1 MQQLNPFNATNK
13 IHESY
18 VRYLKTLYPIS
29 DPDLRKQFEEILS
42 KKEEFVKGPYLEAT
56 PPYMLGKPLRELI
69 EEGLLS
75 PLFAELGSEE
85 LPLDRPLYRHQE
97 EAIRKIIKGRN
108 LIVATGTGSGK
119 TEAFLIPILHHLLE
133 ERCRGTLCPG
143 VRALLLYPMNALAN
157 DQLKRLRSL
166 LRRCEVITFG
176 RYTGETLQTKREAE
190 DDFRKNFRGEPRI
203 PNELLSREEM
213 QASPPHILL
222 TNYAMLEYLL
232 LRPKDSVFFDGEFA
246 RFWKFLVLDE
256 VHTYDGAKGIETA
269 MLIRRLKDRIVRSER
284 GRLRCIGTS
293 ATLGGGRKDFPQVTR
308 FAEQLFDELFEW
320 NEQDDSRQDVV
331 EASRVSQDEYLQP
344 WGAPKAEFYL
354 EVRKTLNSDPTNLN
368 AVAATALKYGVPEEI
383 VSLAEKASDSA
394 QHFLYEVLKG
404 DANLA
409 RLRAH
414 LVEGAGVRTVLLAE
428 VAKQLFQSEEDPN
441 AFITALIDL
450 AVQARPKQEHAPLLP
465 ARYHLFVKALEGGFI
480 AIAPEKKLFLNR
492 REKVDHH
499 GEEFVVFEAATCKR
513 CGAIYLVGLPE
524 GHRFKQ
530 TQKITEENQEKAK
543 FFLLEERIIDTVDE
557 DEEVAEA
564 GIDTQ
569 DSLEA
574 YHLCIRCGAIDKAG
588 SLSSICDCDSRWQ
601 RRIIK
606 ASNERGVVTYC
617 RACGARSQNLVY
629 RFLTGQDAPASVLA
643 TALYQD
649 IPEREVQLSKT
660 HQEDE
665 YGEDMNCARARRL
678 LIFSDS
684 RQDAAYFAPYLGEI
698 TYLPILWRR
707 LMVLTLTKRGHLVKE
722 NQWMVSDL
730 AEYLR
735 REAEQYKLFETR
747 LSRQQRIAE
756 AWRWVLLELI
766 ARDQRNSLEG
776 LGLVRFSLKKPD
788 GWTPGKT
795 LSSLLTPPPYALTQD
810 EIWELFETLLDS
822 FRLQSAITFPDE
834 VSPEDEIFKP
844 RNRSY
849 YFRQFGALSKKSVFS
864 WSPSGASK
872 MNRRMDFVQKLLK
885 KCAPGGSVSA
895 KEVLDLIWKSFEN
908 ASFWKPYFRDSQLP
922 EAGRVLQ
929 ISHDVWQ
936 VIPGEDASWYMC
948 QMCGNITTR
957 NLRGVC
963 PTYRCEGE
971 LKVCDPSEARIDNHY
986 RHLYLNLEP
995 MRMEVREHT
1004 AQLTGRAAC
1013 ELQNDFMRG
1022 QVNVISCSTTFELG
1036 IDVGSLEAVFLR
1048 NVPPTPAN
1056 YIQRAGRAGRRT
1068 DSTAFALTFC
1078 QRRPHDLK
1086 HYAEPE
1092 KIIKGTIP
1100 PPRFEV
1106 SNEKIIRR
1114 HIHAV
1119 ALAQFWKRY
1128 KETFGMVESF
1138 FFSVGGAT
1146 IKSSEEFFEKHPLVS
1161 FLQEKPAELQQA
1173 LKRMLKDQAERFDVE
1188 NWKWLED
1195 FVFSENSAL
1204 HKAMDEVYDDVRQLE
1219 LYRKELI
1226 DANKPSDHILRTI
1239 TTIKEKDVLS
1249 FLSTRNV
1256 LPKYGFPVDVVELEL
1271 LHHGEEA
1278 KKLELTRDLRI
1289 ALSEYAPESQIVA
1302 AGKLWTSNAVKRIS
1316 KREWRRFKYAIC
1328 QNCGCYQRVDEAA
1341 GGELPQSCSS
1351 CNEPMQGRRVRGT
1364 FIVPEFGFVSCSAP
1378 KSPSESRPEKTYTT
1392 RVYYTNE
1399 YAKEESSLVV
1409 CFGEVE
1415 LSAKA
1420 VVDGRLAVLNRAG
1433 FKVCFSCG
1441 YAEKMSSEGRKNN
1454 AKEHKTP
1461 WGKACNGY
1469 LDGPIDLGHEFK
1481 TDVLRLDFTLHGEV
1495 LGLMRKGQTQEANSY
1510 RASIPG
1516 GISFW
1521 LSLLYALLEGASVS
1535 LSVARSDLDG
1545 CLYPNGIGENPSIV
1559 LFDNV
1564 PGGAGHVRRLTES
1577 EGAIRQMLLAAR
1589 DRVNGR
1595 CGCGP
1600 ETSCYGCLQNY
1611 QNQPFHDELRR
1622 GMVYDCLN
1630 RLAGP

>member
-1 MQQLNPFNATNK
+1 MKQLNPFDATDK
-13 IHESY
+13 IRESY

-29 DPDLRKQFEEILS
+29 DPELRKQFEEILS
-42 KKEEFVKGPYLEAT
+42 KGEELVKGPYLEAT
-56 PPYMLGKPLRELI
+56 PPYRLGKSIRELI

-75 PLFAELGSEE
+75 PLFDELAGEA
-85 LPLDRPLYRHQE
+85 LPLDRPLYEHQE
-97 EAIRKIIKGRN
+97 QAIRKILRGRN

-119 TEAFLIPILHHLLE
+119 TESFLIPILHRLFE
-133 ERCRGTLCPG
+133 EKSRGTLGPG

-166 LRRCEVITFG
+166 LKKCEAITFG

-213 QASPPHILL
+213 QAAPPHILL

-232 LRPKDSVFFDGEFA
+232 LRPKDSVFFDGEHA

-284 GRLRCIGTS
+284 GRLQCVGTS
-293 ATLGGGRKDFPQVTR
+293 ATLGGGRRDFPQVVR
-308 FAEQLFDELFEW
+308 FAEQLFDEPFEW
-320 NEQDDSRQDVV
+320 DEQDDSKQDVV
-331 EASRVSQDEYLQP
+331 EASRISRDEYPQP

-354 EVRKTLNSDPTNLN
+354 EVREILDSNPSDSI
-368 AVAATALKYGVPEEI
+368 AVARKYGVPEEVI
-383 VSLAEKASDSA
+383 SSAKKASNSA
-394 QHFLYEVLKG
+394 QHFLFEILKG

-409 RLRAH
+409 QLRTF
-414 LVEGAGVRTVLLAE
+414 LVERSDARPVLLAE
-428 VAKQLFQSEEDPN
+428 AAKQLFQDEENPN
-441 AFITALIDL
+441 ALITALVDL
-450 AVQARPKQEHAPLLP
+450 AVRAKPEKEHAPLLP

-480 AIAPEKKLFLNR
+480 ALAPRKKLFLNR
-492 REKVDHH
+492 RERITHD

-524 GHRFKQ
+524 DRRFKQ
-530 TQKITEENQEKAK
+530 TQKITEENQEKAA
-543 FFLLEERIIDTVDE
+543 FFLLEEGIIDKVDE

-564 GIDTQ
+564 GTDTQ
-569 DSLEA
+569 DSTEA
-574 YHLCIRCGAIDKAG
+574 YQLCIRCGAIDKVG

-606 ASNERGVVTYC
+606 ASNEKGVVTHC
-617 RACGARSQNLVY
+617 RACGTRSQNLVH

-643 TALYQD
+643 TVLYQN
-649 IPEREVQLSKT
+649 IPEREVQVT
-660 HQEDE
+660 RTREEDE
-665 YGEDMNCARARRL
+665 YGEAKTSTFARRM

-707 LMVLTLTKRGHLVKE
+707 LMVLTLEKYVDSVRK
-722 NQWMVSDL
+722 NQWTVSDL

-735 REAEQYKLFETR
+735 REAEEHRLFEAS

-756 AWRWVLLELI
+756 AWRWVLLELMV
-766 ARDQRNSLEG
+766 REQRNSLEG

-795 LSSLLTPPPYALTQD
+795 LSGLLTSSPYALTQD

-822 FRLQSAITFPDE
+822 FRLQGAITFPNE
-834 VSPEDEIFKP
+834 VQPGDEIFKP

-849 YFRQFGALSKKSVFS
+849 YFRQFGALPNKSVFS

-885 KCAPGGSVSA
+885 KCTPDGSVSPE
-895 KEVLDLIWKSFEN
+895 EVLDLIWKSFED
-908 ASFWKPYFRDSQLP
+908 APFWKPYFSDSQLP
-922 EAGRVLQ
+922 EAGCVLQ
-929 ISHDVWQ
+929 IRHDFWQ
-936 VIPGEDASWYMC
+936 VIPGEDVSWYVC
-948 QMCGNITTR
+948 QTCGNITTR

-971 LKVCDPSEARIDNHY
+971 LKACDPSEVRKDNHY
-986 RHLYLNLEP
+986 RHLYLNLAP
-995 MRMEVREHT
+995 MRMEVQEHT
-1004 AQLTGRAAC
+1004 AQLTGRAAS
-1013 ELQNDFMRG
+1013 ELQNRFLLG
-1022 QVNVISCSTTFELG
+1022 EVNVISCSTTFELG
-1036 IDVGSLEAVFLR
+1036 VDVGSLETVFLR

-1068 DSTAFALTFC
+1068 DSTAFVLTFC

-1106 SNEKIIRR
+1106 NNEKIIRR

-1119 ALAQFWKRY
+1119 ALAQFWKRCE
-1128 KETFGMVESF
+1128 KAFGTVESF
-1138 FFSVGGAT
+1138 FFSVGDT
-1146 IKSSEEFFEKHPLVS
+1146 EIKSSEEFFEKHPLID

-1173 LKRMLKDQAERFDVE
+1173 LRRILKDQAEKFDVE

-1195 FVFSENSAL
+1195 FVFDENSVL
-1204 HKAMDEVYDDVRQLE
+1204 RKAMDEVYDDVRQLE
-1219 LYRKELI
+1219 SYREELFK
-1226 DANKPSDHILRTI
+1226 ANKPSDYIFKTI
-1239 TTIKEKDVLS
+1239 NTIKEKEVLS
-1249 FLSTRNV
+1249 FLSARNV
-1256 LPKYGFPVDVVELEL
+1256 IPKYGFPVDVVELEL
-1271 LHHGEEA
+1271 WHHGEET
-1278 KKLELTRDLRI
+1278 KKLELTRDLRM

-1302 AGKLWTSNAVKRIS
+1302 AGRLWTSNAIKRIP
-1316 KREWRRFKYAIC
+1316 KREWRRYKYAIC
-1328 QNCGCYQRVDEAA
+1328 PNCSCYQRVDEAA
-1341 GGELPQSCSS
+1341 GGELPRSCGS
-1351 CNEPMQGRRVRGT
+1351 CNEPMQGKRVRGT

-1378 KSPSESRPEKTYTT
+1378 KKPSESRPEKTYTT

-1399 YAKEESSLVV
+1399 YAKEESSLAVR
-1409 CFGEVE
+1409 FGEVE

-1441 YAEKMSSEGRKNN
+1441 YAERMSNDRRKKNS
-1454 AKEHKTP
+1454 KEHKTP

-1495 LGLMRKGQTQEANSY
+1495 LSLLQKEQSQGSSSYQT
-1510 RASIPG
+1510 SIPG
-1516 GISFW
+1516 GNSFW

-1545 CLYPNGIGENPSIV
+1545 CLYPNGIGKNPSIV

-1564 PGGAGHVRRLTES
+1564 PGGAGHVRRLTEN
-1577 EGAIRQMLLAAR
+1577 EDAICQMLLAAR
-1589 DRVNGR
+1589 DRVDGR
-1595 CGCGP
+1595 CGCGS

-1622 GMVYDCLN
+1622 GAIYDFLT
-1630 RLAGP
+1630 RIS

>member
-1 MQQLNPFNATNK
+1 MQQLNPFNVTNK
-13 IHESY
+13 IRESY

-29 DPDLRKQFEEILS
+29 DPELRKQFEETLS
-42 KKEEFVKGPYLEAT
+42 KEEKFVKGPYLEAT
-56 PPYMLGKPLRELI
+56 PPYRLGKTLRELI

-75 PLFAELGSEE
+75 PLFAELDSEE

-97 EAIRKIIKGRN
+97 EAIRKVIQGRN

-133 ERCRGTLCPG
+133 EKRHGTLCPG
-143 VRALLLYPMNALAN
+143 VRVLLLYPMNALAN

-190 DDFRKNFRGEPRI
+190 EDFRKNFSGEPRI

-284 GRLRCIGTS
+284 GRLQCIGTS
-293 ATLGGGRKDFPQVTR
+293 ATLGEGRMDFPQVTR

-331 EASRVSQDEYLQP
+331 EASRVSQGEYPQP

-354 EVRKTLNSDPTNLN
+354 EVREILNSDPTSLS
-368 AVAATALKYGVPEEI
+368 AVAAIARKCGVPEEVI
-383 VSLAEKASDSA
+383 SLAEKASDSA
-394 QHFLYEVLKG
+394 QHFLFEVLKG

-409 RLRAH
+409 RLRAC
-414 LVEGAGVRTVLLAE
+414 LVEGSGIRPVLLAK
-428 VAKQLFQSEEDPN
+428 VAEQLFQGEEDPN
-441 AFITALIDL
+441 SFITALIDL

-480 AIAPEKKLFLNR
+480 ALAPKKKLFLDR
-492 REKVDHH
+492 QEKVDHH

-524 GHRFKQ
+524 GRRFKQ

-543 FFLLEERIIDTVDE
+543 LFLLEERIIDTVDE

-564 GIDTQ
+564 GIETQ

-574 YHLCIRCGAIDKAG
+574 YHLCIRCGAIDKVG
-588 SLSSICDCDSRWQ
+588 SLSPICDCGGRWQ

-606 ASNERGVVTYC
+606 ASNEKGVVTHC
-617 RACGARSQNLVY
+617 RACGARSQNLVH

-660 HQEDE
+660 HEEDE
-665 YGEDMNCARARRL
+665 YGEDMNCTRARRL

-707 LMVLTLTKRGHLVKE
+707 LMVLTLKKYEHLVKQ
-722 NQWMVSDL
+722 NLWGVGDL
-730 AEYLR
+730 VEYMQ
-735 REAEQYKLFETR
+735 REAEQYKLFETH

-756 AWRWVLLELI
+756 AWRWALLELI

-822 FRLQSAITFPDE
+822 FRLQSAIAFPDE

-849 YFRQFGALSKKSVFS
+849 YFRQFGALPKKGVFS

-872 MNRRMDFVQKLLK
+872 MNRRIDFVQKLLK
-885 KCAPGGSVSA
+885 KCAPAGGVSPQ
-895 KEVLDLIWKSFEN
+895 EVLNLIWRSFEQ
-908 ASFWKPYFRDSQLP
+908 ASFWKPYFSDSQLP

-929 ISHDVWQ
+929 IRHNFWQ
-936 VIPGEDASWYMC
+936 VISGEDAPWYVC
-948 QMCGNITTR
+948 QTCGNITTR
-957 NLRGVC
+957 SLRGVC

-971 LKVCDPSEARIDNHY
+971 LKACDPSEVRRDNHY

-995 MRMEVREHT
+995 TRMEVREHT

-1106 SNEKIIRR
+1106 GNEKIIRR

-1119 ALAQFWKRY
+1119 TLGQFWKQY
-1128 KETFGMVESF
+1128 KETFGTVESF
-1138 FFSVGGAT
+1138 FFSIGGAE
-1146 IKSSEEFFEKHPLVS
+1146 IKSSEEFFEKHPLIS

-1173 LKRMLKDQAERFDVE
+1173 LKRILKDQAERFDLE

-1195 FVFSENSAL
+1195 FVFGQNSAL
-1204 HKAMDEVYDDVRQLE
+1204 RKAMDEVYDDIRQLE
-1219 LYRKELI
+1219 SYRKELI
-1226 DANKPSDHILRTI
+1226 EDNKPSDYILRTI
-1239 TTIKEKDVLS
+1239 TTIKDKDVLS
-1249 FLSTRNV
+1249 FLSARNV

-1271 LHHGEEA
+1271 WHHGEEA
-1278 KKLELTRDLRI
+1278 KKLELTRDLLI

-1302 AGKLWTSNAVKRIS
+1302 AGRLWTSNAIKRIS
-1316 KREWRRFKYAIC
+1316 KREWRRYKYAIC
-1328 QNCGCYQRVDEAA
+1328 PNCGCYQRVDEAA
-1341 GGELPQSCSS
+1341 GGELPLACGSCK
-1351 CNEPMQGRRVRGT
+1351 EPMQGKKVRGT
-1364 FIVPEFGFVSCSAP
+1364 FIVPEFGFVSCSAS
-1378 KSPSESRPEKTYTT
+1378 KKPSESRPEKTYTT

-1409 CFGEVE
+1409 CFGEIE

-1420 VVDGRLAVLNRAG
+1420 IVDGRLAVLNRAG
-1433 FKVCFSCG
+1433 FKVCFKCG
-1441 YAEKMSSEGRKNN
+1441 YAERMSSERRKNN
-1454 AKEHKTP
+1454 VKEHKTP

-1469 LDGPIDLGHEFK
+1469 LEGPIDLGHEFK

-1495 LGLMRKGQTQEANSY
+1495 LSLLRKEQSQGSSSYQT
-1510 RASIPG
+1510 SIPG
-1516 GISFW
+1516 GNSFW

-1545 CLYPNGIGENPSIV
+1545 CLYPNGIGKNPSIV

-1564 PGGAGHVRRLTES
+1564 PGGAGHVRRLTEN
-1577 EGAIRQMLLAAR
+1577 EDTIHQMLLAAR

-1595 CGCGP
+1595 CGCGS

-1611 QNQPFHDELRR
+1611 KNQPFHDELRR
-1622 GMVYDCLN
+1622 GVVHNFLRMLIG
-1630 RLAGP
+1630 R